1 MSSWIVLNNIKV
13 IKVDLMSHYFI
24 SKASLKYRN
33 HYFIQFKTMIKMLIT
48 NCFLAVA
55 KINTNQQ
62 AATQI
67 KPFLFVNS
75 NLFFLVQS
83 CLTSITYSEL
93 LDGSFPSRRKHKLV
107 WAVSSSQKM
116 LWVILSMT
124 DSHISNQSSS
134 YSAGGVF

>member
-13 IKVDLMSHYFI
+13 IKFDLMSHYLI

-67 KPFLFVNS
+67 KPYLFVNS
-75 NLFFLVQS
+75 NLIFLVQS

-93 LDGSFPSRRKHKLV
+93 LDGSFASLV
-107 WAVSSSQKM
+107 TKKTLTSVSC
-116 LWVILSMT
+116 VIESGYVM
-124 DSHISNQSSS
+124 SNSFHDRFS
-134 YSAGGVF
+134 YF

>member
-1 MSSWIVLNNIKV
+1 
-13 IKVDLMSHYFI
+13 
-24 SKASLKYRN
+24 
-33 HYFIQFKTMIKMLIT
+33 MLIT

-83 CLTSITYSEL
+83 CLTSITYSEI
-93 LDGSFPSRRKHKLV
+93 LDGSFASLV
-107 WAVSSSQKM
+107 TKKTLTSVSG
-116 LWVILSMT
+116 VIESGYVM
-124 DSHISNQSSS
+124 SNSFHDRFS
-134 YSAGGVF
+134 YF